1 MATEESASTLST
13 CLHAPHD
20 SSLSLSLSP
29 PFSQRLIIALL
40 ARHPVVVQAPGYVA
54 NTAQRRLA
62 EEVTRFVH
70 GEEGLQQ
77 ALKTTQ
83 ALAPG
88 AGGWADGR
96 ACGSAG

>member
-1 MATEESASTLST
+1 ML
-13 CLHAPHD
+13 
-20 SSLSLSLSP
+20 
-29 PFSQRLIIALL
+29 
-40 ARHPVVVQAPGYVA
+40 QAPGYVA
-54 NTAQRRLA
+54 NTAQRLLA

-88 AGGWADGR
+88 AGGWAGGWAFRLETLLFCHWGFLTCWPASCNGR
-96 ACGSAG
+96 AQLPHLSATLL